1 MGIKDGQSLLSLRY
15 MGSKENYQDAN
26 TIIIGA
32 PMDWTSSYRPG
43 ARFGPQKIREVS
55 IAIEEFSFYQEKS
68 LEDKLYFDCGDLDLP
83 MGNVQGSL
91 DMIGEAAREIFE
103 DGKLPIFL
111 GGEHLISLPVI
122 NQAYRK
128 YGKDLRIIHFDA
140 HADLREEYLGVSLSH
155 ASVIRKVCE
164 FVNPR
169 NIYQI
174 GIRSGTK
181 DELEFARANTNFYP
195 FEVIEHL
202 KDVVSLIGDSPVY
215 VTLDIDVVDPAYAD
229 GTSTPE
235 PGGCTSSEII
245 KAVSLLKELNVI
257 GFDLVEVS
265 PQVDASNKTAILAA
279 KLVREAMLTWG

>member
-1 MGIKDGQSLLSLRY
+1 MGIKNGESLLSLRY

-26 TIIIGA
+26 SIIIGA

-68 LEDKLYFDCGDLDLP
+68 LGDKLYFDCGDLDLP

-164 FVNPR
+164 FVNPC
-169 NIYQI
+169 NVYQI

-181 DELEFARANTNFYP
+181 DELDFARTNTNFYP
-195 FEVIEHL
+195 FEVIEPL

-235 PGGCTSSEII
+235 PGGCTSAEIL
-245 KAVSLLKELNVI
+245 KAVSLLKESNVI

-279 KLVREAMLTWG
+279 KLVREALLTWG